1 MEELK
6 HKVGLRVA
14 EGVIIFEIASHLN
27 KHLPYITMLS
37 VALLGL
43 VLICNIFEETY
54 FCHLHA
60 HLLACFYE
68 IHLKFLTSQIYFHL
82 DDSELWKQNQSV
94 SQKMMGQ
101 ICDLETVE
109 PQEVPIRYA

>member
-1 MEELK
+1 M
-6 HKVGLRVA
+6 
-14 EGVIIFEIASHLN
+14 
-27 KHLPYITMLS
+27 
-37 VALLGL
+37 

-68 IHLKFLTSQIYFHL
+68 IHLKFLTSQSYFHL
-82 DDSELWKQNQSV
+82 DDSELWKQYQSV
-94 SQKMMGQ
+94 SQEMMGQ

-109 PQEVPIRYA
+109 PREIPIKVCVMFYNAEICYRGCGEKKASFLAII